1 VEHRIDPWLLLSSLV
16 ILGASLVQLAALD
29 RTLGGHL
36 FLRQVVWSSLGLVLM
51 LMVARVR
58 SAVLERVAAP
68 AYALALLLLTGVL
81 LAGQVRSGTRGWF
94 AVGPLTFQPSEVSRL
109 GVILL
114 AALWFGRRGRRSL
127 GPSELAAL
135 SVLVGLPVILVLM
148 EPDLGVALTYLPIWA
163 AAAWLGGLSPKV
175 WTALAVMGL
184 VVAGGA
190 WQFALKDY
198 QKERV
203 LTVLDPSRDPY
214 GAGYQVRQSKIAIGS
229 GLLRG
234 QGLGRGTQS
243 LLRFLPAQHTDF
255 IFASW
260 AEATG
265 FAGVSFLMAAYGL
278 LLWRIT
284 VAALGAQD
292 RFGLALATLIGA
304 WLAFQIL
311 VNLGMVVGWLPTTG
325 ITLPLFS
332 YGGSSLATIFMGLGM
347 VLAIGRER
355 LVNL

>member
-1 VEHRIDPWLLLSSLV
+1 MEHRIDPWLLLASLV
-16 ILGASLVQLAALD
+16 ILGASLIQLAALD
-29 RTLGGHL
+29 KTLGGHL
-36 FLRQVVWSSLGLVLM
+36 FLRQLVWSCVGLA
-51 LMVARVR
+51 LMVLVAGLR
-58 SAVLERVAAP
+58 STVLERLAVP
-68 AYALALLLLTGVL
+68 AYALALVLLTGVL
-81 LAGQVRSGTRGWF
+81 LVGQVRSGTRGWF
-94 AVGPLTFQPSEVSRL
+94 ALGPLTFQPSELSRL
-109 GVILL
+109 GVALL
-114 AALWFGRRGRRSL
+114 VALWFGRRSGRTL
-127 GPSELAAL
+127 GLGELAAL
-135 SVLVGLPVILVLM
+135 SALVGLPVILVLM
-148 EPDLGVALTYLPIWA
+148 EPDLGVALTYFPLWA
-163 AAAWLGGLSPKV
+163 AAAWLGGLSGKV
-175 WTALAVMGL
+175 WTALALAAL
-184 VVAGGA
+184 VLVGGA

-229 GLLRG
+229 GLVTG

-265 FAGVSFLMAAYGL
+265 FLGVSFLTAAYGL

-284 VAALGAQD
+284 VIAVSARD
-292 RFGLALATLIGA
+292 RFGLALATMVGA
-304 WLAFQIL
+304 WLSFQIV

-332 YGGSSLATIFMGLGM
+332 YGGSSLATTCAAVGM
-347 VLAIGRER
+347 VMAIGRER
-355 LVNL
+355 LVNV